1 MASDSFLTKEGFER
15 IKAELIRLK
24 EQTKVLSEKI
34 KEAREMGA
42 IEDNAMFDSYIEEQ
56 GYLQGQISE
65 LEEVIGKSEIIQVVS
80 DKNAGAGL
88 GNTIHVKFNGK
99 EDQFVLVGS
108 VEADPMQK
116 RISIESPVGKALIGA
131 KVGDTIVVET
141 PQLKIE
147 YYVKDIK

>member
-1 MASDSFLTKEGFER
+1 MSTDSFLTKEGFER
-15 IKAELIRLK
+15 VKAELIRLK
-24 EQTKVLSEKI
+24 EQSKVLSEKI

-65 LEEVIGKSEIIQVVS
+65 LEEIIGKSEIIQVVS

-88 GNTIHVKFNGK
+88 GNTIHVKFNGR

-108 VEADPMQK
+108 VEADPMHK
-116 RISIESPVGKALIGA
+116 RISIESPVGKALVGA

>member
-1 MASDSFLTKEGFER
+1 MSSDSFLTKEGFER
-15 IKAELIRLK
+15 IKAELIKLK
-24 EQTKVLSEKI
+24 EQSKILSEKI

-80 DKNAGAGL
+80 DKNAGASL

-99 EDQFVLVGS
+99 EDKFVLVGS

-116 RISIESPVGKALIGA
+116 RISIESPVGKALVGA